1 MKAPEMVP
9 RVGFVTCLAFVI
21 STITLYYVWLD
32 LCISPMSM
40 PEKILVFV
48 LCVLIAP
55 TTFIFTRLADGIIYL
70 RIWAQPKYGRFCRK
84 SEEQKT
90 FNNFIK
96 KCRG

>member
-32 LCISPMSM
+32 LGISPMPK

-48 LCVLIAP
+48 LCGFIVGMS
-55 TTFIFTRLADGIIYL
+55 FIFTRLVDGIIYL
-70 RIWAQPKYGRFCRK
+70 RIWARPEYDRFCRK

-96 KCRG
+96 NCRG